1 MKEDFSAFNKQYEKQ
16 LQSFFLPQEIKNHYQ
31 IVECLKD
38 GEDTWTLLVKE
49 KTVGFICVLKQGRGV
64 YGEHQHFCSGNGEA
78 SRIHL

>member
-38 GEDTWTLLVKE
+38 G
-49 KTVGFICVLKQGRGV
+49 
-64 YGEHQHFCSGNGEA
+64 A
-78 SRIHL
+78 